1 MKTRNNIKTLSKRL
15 ISLVFTILL
24 SAIIMTSC
32 ETQKQKADLIL
43 TNGIVY
49 TVDNEFAVHQ
59 AFAVAD
65 GRFIAIGTTDE
76 ILKSFEAEKTIDAG
90 GKAVYPGFIDGHCH
104 FFGFGENLVRY
115 AELAGSKSFDEVI
128 QRLKAHQE
136 AHPGDWI
143 LGRGWDQNRW
153 ADKQFPDNRLLE
165 NHFPG
170 KKIFLIRIDGHA
182 FLASNAAL
190 EAAEIDAKTTIEG
203 GEVQLLANGKPSG
216 ILIDI
221 AGDAIKSLIP
231 SLTLSEK
238 KEALMAAQDAC
249 FAVGLSG
256 VIDAGLPV
264 DKIQLIDSLQQAGTL
279 KMKINAMLDPDETT
293 LAHFLPNGPY
303 FSERLSITAV
313 KLYAD
318 GALGSRGALL
328 IEPYSDDP
336 ENSGLKLFSDEFYE
350 GICKQAFDAGF
361 QVNMH
366 AIGDGGNRYVLELY
380 SKFLPKENDRRWRIE
395 HAQIVHPDDF
405 KLFGEYNIIPSIQ
418 STHATSDMLWV
429 PTRVG
434 AERTKTAYAQQQLLE
449 QNGWLINGTD
459 FPIESID
466 PLKTFYSAVIRKN
479 EEGYPAG
486 GFQMENAL
494 SREDALR
501 SITIWA
507 AKGSFEEAEKGS
519 IEVGKAAD
527 FVVLDHDIM
536 QANEQQLKEA
546 KVVKLGVSGELV
558 YQK

>member
-1 MKTRNNIKTLSKRL
+1 MKPKTNTKTRSKYLNLLIFAAL
-15 ISLVFTILL
+15 ISTT
-24 SAIIMTSC
+24 IMTSC
-32 ETQKQKADLIL
+32 QAPKQKADLIL

-49 TVDNEFAVHQ
+49 TVDNEFAVRQ

-76 ILKSFEAEKTIDAG
+76 ILQNYEAEQTIDAE

-104 FFGFGENLVRY
+104 FFGFGENLIRY
-115 AELAGSKSFDEVI
+115 AELSGSKSFDEVL
-128 QRLKAHQE
+128 QRLKAHYE

-153 ADKQFPDNRLLE
+153 PDKQFPDNQSLE
-165 NHFPG
+165 EHFPG

-182 FLASNAAL
+182 FLASKAAL
-190 EAAEIDAKTTIEG
+190 EAAEIDANTTVEG

-216 ILIDI
+216 ILIDV
-221 AGDAIKSLIP
+221 AGDAIKALIP
-231 SLTLSEK
+231 PLTLAEK
-238 KEALMAAQDAC
+238 KSALMEAQDAC
-249 FAVGLSG
+249 FAVGLSS
-256 VIDAGLPV
+256 VVDAGLPV
-264 DKIQLIDSLQQAGTL
+264 DKIQLIDSLQEAGSL
-279 KMKINAMLDPDETT
+279 KMKINAMLDPDEKT
-293 LAHFLPNGPY
+293 LAHFLPQGPY
-303 FSERLSITAV
+303 FSERLSVTAV

-336 ENSGLKLFSDEFYE
+336 ENSGLKLFTDEFYE
-350 GICKQAFDAGF
+350 GICKQAFEAGF

-366 AIGDGGNRYVLELY
+366 AIGDGGNRYVLELF
-380 SKFLPKENDRRWRIE
+380 SKFLPKDNDRRWRIE

-405 KLFGEYNIIPSIQ
+405 KIFGEYNIIPSIQ

-429 PTRVG
+429 PDRVG

-449 QNGWLINGTD
+449 QNGWLVNGTD

-466 PLKTFYSAVIRKN
+466 PLKTFYAAVVRKN
-479 EEGYPAG
+479 DEGIPAA

-501 SITIWA
+501 SITLWA

-519 IEVGKAAD
+519 IEIGKAAD
-527 FVVLDHDIM
+527 FVILDHDIM
-536 QANEQQLKEA
+536 QANEQQLKET
-546 KVVKLGVSGELV
+546 KVVRLCVSGEMV

>member
-1 MKTRNNIKTLSKRL
+1 MKLKKFSKTRSKGSNLLVLAAL
-15 ISLVFTILL
+15 ISLT
-24 SAIIMTSC
+24 IMTSC
-32 ETQKQKADLIL
+32 QAPKQKADLIL

-49 TVDNEFAVHQ
+49 TVDSVFSIDQ

-65 GRFIAIGTTDE
+65 GRFIAIGTTEE
-76 ILKSFEAEKTIDAG
+76 ILKNYEADQTIDAE

-115 AELAGSKSFDEVI
+115 AELSGSKSFEEVI
-128 QRLKAHQE
+128 QRLKAHHE

-165 NHFPG
+165 EHFPG
-170 KKIFLIRIDGHA
+170 KKIFLIRVDGHA
-182 FLASNAAL
+182 FLASNAAM
-190 EAAEIDAKTTIEG
+190 EAAEINANTTLEG

-216 ILIDI
+216 LLIDI
-221 AGDAIKSLIP
+221 AGDAIKALIP
-231 SLTLSEK
+231 LLTEAEK

-256 VIDAGLPV
+256 VVDAGLPV
-264 DKIQLIDSLQQAGTL
+264 DKIQLIDSLQQVNEL
-279 KMKINAMLDPDETT
+279 KMKINAMLDPDEKT
-293 LAHFLPNGPY
+293 LAHFLPRGPY
-303 FSERLSITAV
+303 FSERLSVTAV

-350 GICKQAFDAGF
+350 GICKQAFEAGF

-380 SKFLPKENDRRWRIE
+380 SKFLPKNNDRRWRIE

-429 PTRVG
+429 PARIG
-434 AERTKTAYAQQQLLE
+434 AERIKTAYAQQQLLD

-466 PLKTFYSAVIRKN
+466 PLKTFYSTVIRKN
-479 EEGYPAG
+479 EEGFPPT

-519 IEVGKAAD
+519 IEAGKAAD
-527 FVVLDHDIM
+527 FVMLDKDIM
-536 QANEQQLKEA
+536 QVNEQQLKEA
-546 KVVKLGVSGELV
+546 KVVTLSVSGELV